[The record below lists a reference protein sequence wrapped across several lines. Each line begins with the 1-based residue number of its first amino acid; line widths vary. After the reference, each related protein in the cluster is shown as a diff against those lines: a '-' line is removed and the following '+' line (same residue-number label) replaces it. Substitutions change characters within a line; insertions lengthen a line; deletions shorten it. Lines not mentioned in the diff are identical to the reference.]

1 MRYSVAIL
9 IFLAA
14 LAAFVILTSEPS
26 ECHTDTEC
34 MQMHGGS
41 GGPE

>member
-14 LAAFVILTSEPS
+14 LAAAAITLSEPR
-26 ECHTDTEC
+26 ECLTDTEC
-34 MQMHGGS
+34 MQMHGGN
-41 GGPE
+41 GDPD